1 MKKFLAVL
9 LSLVLVSTM
18 SAIFVMAEDVVVE
31 PIEDGFVFNIL
42 AVDTQITGEKG
53 LVLTS
58 AEALAASSTG
68 WTVLIHCEKVEDN
81 LYKAKADAIVPDGN
95 LKTLTF
101 EENDIVI
108 GIHSAS
114 SKPEDINSCPNQ
126 PQKVAALKVKTGM
139 YITLEGIDLTAK
151 TATDATAT
159 VNLTDPRATESD
171 ESIVDESIDESS
183 IEVPDYTDITGEL
196 VANPSYLLEVTAPAT
211 YVPGD
216 TINVTITL
224 KNVVPA
230 GGISLIEFLLYYD
243 SAKVEPVVLNN
254 DDTLNA
260 EMDAFLVTAPTKE
273 AWEVMCKL
281 EEAESRY
288 NLSFLTSSATVN
300 AKEDGSIVIV
310 IPFKV
315 KDTATGSIAFQ
326 APHADVK
333 ACGAGS
339 DLNSNYFGNAGLA
352 IVTLATAE
360 ESSDD
365 TSSVVE
371 PGDAGMIAI
380 ALVAVLALAGVT
392 TLAVKKRSR

>member
-196 VANPSYLLEVTAPAT
+196 VANPSYLLEV
-211 YVPGD
+211 
-216 TINVTITL
+216 
-224 KNVVPA
+224 
-230 GGISLIEFLLYYD
+230 
-243 SAKVEPVVLNN
+243 
-254 DDTLNA
+254 
-260 EMDAFLVTAPTKE
+260 
-273 AWEVMCKL
+273 
-281 EEAESRY
+281 
-288 NLSFLTSSATVN
+288 
-300 AKEDGSIVIV
+300 
-310 IPFKV
+310 
-315 KDTATGSIAFQ
+315 
-326 APHADVK
+326 
-333 ACGAGS
+333 
-339 DLNSNYFGNAGLA
+339 
-352 IVTLATAE
+352 
-360 ESSDD
+360 
-365 TSSVVE
+365 
-371 PGDAGMIAI
+371 
-380 ALVAVLALAGVT
+380 
-392 TLAVKKRSR
+392 